1 MNTTLQQRI
10 ASFSGTIRARAG
22 YLWYIYRDLWLFVSM
37 ALVGFVTIVLGYFWH
52 GASVGF
58 ASLIGLAVAIVS
70 AFSALL
76 YRRNIKKKWTNV
88 QLQRR
93 DVVDVMQDFG
103 EAGVI
108 ELQDA
113 GKYGVSELLWR
124 DPSIDETLQQGA
136 GQIEVVVADEAYA
149 LPGDLRSIAPRAFR
163 SLANQSSPD
172 TPDRLPRWFNGK
184 LTRLA
189 SDPSAFQAEPLK
201 LESVRFFDGQASNEQ
216 LPWCRT
222 DATEDRSVIHQH
234 LFDNDGDVL
243 NLASSGLANMVGI
256 SVLAI
261 TTDGYVLFVQQGASN
276 SVQSS
281 GYAASGSGSLDW
293 SDTVAVHKRCQKRG
307 ENMTLH
313 ELLTAGMQREMREE
327 SQVHR
332 DEIVDESQVVTGY
345 SRWLSRGAKPEF
357 SGLVKLNVA
366 MADVIERAPGADE
379 AQYSVGRGWVPVD
392 VLLAD
397 ADTWGERHDALR
409 QSLARHHRDTSIPED
424 LVLGVSTMAA
434 WCAAAD
440 FVAANRWYVEG
451 LGDVEDDTSDD
462 ALNEA
467 S

>member
-1 MNTTLQQRI
+1 MKNTLKQRI
-10 ASFSGTIRARAG
+10 AYFRDTLTARAD
-22 YLWYIYRDLWLFVSM
+22 YIRYIYRDLWLFAAM
-37 ALVGFVTIVLGYFWH
+37 ATVGLVTIILGYFWH
-52 GASVGF
+52 EASLGF
-58 ASLIGLAVAIVS
+58 ASLIGAALVIFS

-76 YRRNIKKKWTNV
+76 YRRNIKKKWSNV

-93 DVVDVMQDFG
+93 DAADVMQDFS
-103 EAGVI
+103 ETGVV

-113 GKYGVSELLWR
+113 VKHGVSERLWR
-124 DPSIDETLQQGA
+124 DPSIDEMLQQGA
-136 GQIEVVVADEAYA
+136 GQMKVVAADEAYV
-149 LPGDLRSIAPRAFR
+149 LPDDLREIAPRSFR
-163 SLANQSSPD
+163 TLANQSSPD

-189 SDPSAFQAEPLK
+189 NDPSAFQAEPLK
-201 LESVRFFDGQASNEQ
+201 LESVRFFDGQASNEI
-216 LPWCRT
+216 LPWHKAEESQ
-222 DATEDRSVIHQH
+222 DYSVIHQH

-243 NLASSGLANMVGI
+243 NLVSSGLANMVGI

-261 TTDGYVLFVQQGASN
+261 TADGYVLFVQQGAAN

-293 SDTVAVHKRCQKRG
+293 SDTVAVQKRCRKRG
-307 ENMTLH
+307 DTMTLH

-332 DEIVDESQVVTGY
+332 DEIVDGSQVVTGY

-357 SGLVKLNVA
+357 SGLVKLSVT
-366 MADVIERAPGADE
+366 MADLIDRAPGTDE
-379 AQYSVGRGWVPVD
+379 AQYSVGRGWVPVE

-409 QSLARHHRDTSIPED
+409 RSLARHHGDTSSPEE

-440 FVAANRWYVEG
+440 YVAANRGYIGGLVAVEA
-451 LGDVEDDTSDD
+451 DT
-462 ALNEA
+462 ANEA